1 MNILID
7 RRNDLRGKEQ
17 ETVDEK
23 IKREIEIMN
32 SILIEV
38 ECNWHI
44 IDEVFEWL
52 KLHGLESEYIISND
66 FQIVKNKRKNSDMW
80 ICNEIEELLTKYEEE
95 YKNIKDNITHA
106 ENEELLAK
114 YRTKRDIMS
123 DIIDDLRKVLY

>member
-1 MNILID
+1 M
-7 RRNDLRGKEQ
+7 
-17 ETVDEK
+17 DEK

>member
-1 MNILID
+1 MNILTD

-44 IDEVFEWL
+44 IDEVLEWL

-80 ICNEIEELLTKYEEE
+80 ICNEIEELLTKYEEK
-95 YKNIKDNITHA
+95 YKNIKDNIA
-106 ENEELLAK
+106 QVENEELLAE